1 MRPSKLGTQL
11 ASSMSDSPSQA
22 PEASHFLR
30 HIIEDDLAAG
40 RVSAV
45 VTRFPPEPN
54 GYLHFGHAKSI
65 CLNFGLAQRYGGRC
79 HLRLDDTNPAKEEQ
93 EYVDAIEASVRWLG
107 FDWGEHHHFA
117 SDYFDRLFACAE
129 ALIQAGHA
137 YVDSQSADE
146 IRSNRGTL
154 TQAGQNSPFRDRP
167 VQESLALFH
176 RMRAGEFPDGAHVL
190 RAKIDMASPNM
201 NLRDPVLY
209 RIRHSEHHRTGS
221 AWCIYPLYDYAHPLS
236 DAFEGISHSICTLE
250 FEDHRPLYDWLLA
263 RVAGAGLL
271 RAESLPRQYEF
282 ARLNLTYLVL
292 SKRKLVDLIESGV
305 VSGWDDPRMP
315 TLVAGRRR
323 GYTPEGFRRFIE
335 QIGVSKSDGWIDYSV
350 LEGCMREHL
359 NDIAP
364 RRVAVLDPLRLV
376 IENVPEDAVELCEA
390 SNHPHHPEW
399 GVRTM
404 PFTRE
409 LFIEREDFMEVPTK
423 GFFRLTPGG
432 RVRLKYAYVL
442 ECTGFSKNAA
452 GEVIEIRGRIFE
464 DSRSGSAGADLY
476 KVKGAIHW
484 VCAHHSVRAE
494 VRLYDRLFLRS
505 NPGAGHEGD
514 FKDDLNPHS
523 MTVVHAALE
532 PSLKDAQPEDRFQFE
547 RHGYFIADGVDSRPG
562 APVFNRTVTLKDSWT
577 SKP

>member
-1 MRPSKLGTQL
+1 
-11 ASSMSDSPSQA
+11 MSDSPSQA

-167 VQESLALFH
+167 VQESLALFY

-263 RVAGAGLL
+263 RVAEAGLL

-409 LFIEREDFMEVPTK
+409 LF
-423 GFFRLTPGG
+423 
-432 RVRLKYAYVL
+432 
-442 ECTGFSKNAA
+442 
-452 GEVIEIRGRIFE
+452 
-464 DSRSGSAGADLY
+464 
-476 KVKGAIHW
+476 
-484 VCAHHSVRAE
+484 
-494 VRLYDRLFLRS
+494 
-505 NPGAGHEGD
+505 
-514 FKDDLNPHS
+514 
-523 MTVVHAALE
+523 
-532 PSLKDAQPEDRFQFE
+532 
-547 RHGYFIADGVDSRPG
+547 
-562 APVFNRTVTLKDSWT
+562 
-577 SKP
+577 